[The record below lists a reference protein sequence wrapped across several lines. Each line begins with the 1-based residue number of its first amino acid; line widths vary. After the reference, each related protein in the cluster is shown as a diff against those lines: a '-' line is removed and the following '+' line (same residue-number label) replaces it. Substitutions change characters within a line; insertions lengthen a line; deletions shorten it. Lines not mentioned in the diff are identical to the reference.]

1 RSSPPPPRSCPSP
14 RASGPCRSS
23 TPWRPRRGSSAS
35 TCGAE
40 VSCATGSS
48 SAPGRIEI
56 RASGPP
62 WVAWGRAC
70 PSTRALTTCY
80 PPATRRSSSITS
92 CGNPGTKSTPPPGR
106 PPSSPAARTIA
117 PATSPL
123 PCARRSRVVW
133 RQRARPRS
141 GSAPWRSW
149 CLRSSGSRPPAAG
162 RSCPWASPSL
172 DFSSRLFRR
181 KISKQYQAARRRSLR
196 LGTVKPN
203 TRSFYVQAVGR
214 ALEAIATHLDDALE
228 LEALAA
234 SAGLSPF
241 HFHRVFRGMVGE
253 TPMELARRL
262 RLERAAFQLVSTE
275 LSVTQLAFAAGYE
288 THEAFT
294 RAFRAHYG
302 LSPSDYRR
310 RREARIVLAAPSGV
324 HFGAEGIDVTF
335 HPQDTGGS
343 QMHVE
348 ITHQPRLRV
357 ATVRHVGPYNRISE
371 AFGRLGALAGPAG
384 L

>member
-1 RSSPPPPRSCPSP
+1 M
-14 RASGPCRSS
+14 
-23 TPWRPRRGSSAS
+23 
-35 TCGAE
+35 
-40 VSCATGSS
+40 
-48 SAPGRIEI
+48 
-56 RASGPP
+56 
-62 WVAWGRAC
+62 
-70 PSTRALTTCY
+70 
-80 PPATRRSSSITS
+80 
-92 CGNPGTKSTPPPGR
+92 
-106 PPSSPAARTIA
+106 
-117 PATSPL
+117 
-123 PCARRSRVVW
+123 
-133 RQRARPRS
+133 
-141 GSAPWRSW
+141 
-149 CLRSSGSRPPAAG
+149 
-162 RSCPWASPSL
+162 
-172 DFSSRLFRR
+172 
-181 KISKQYQAARRRSLR
+181 
-196 LGTVKPN
+196 KPN
-203 TRSFYVQAVGR
+203 TRSFYVQAVGK

-310 RREARIVLAAPSGV
+310 RREARIALAAPSGV

-384 L
+384 LFNHEGARMIALYHDDPDTVPVEQLRSDAGLVVPADVPLPEGVEEQFLPEGRYAHTLHVGSYEHLGDIWARFMGQWLPNSGERMSSAGAAYEHYVNDPSQVPAAELRTELYLPLA